1 MTVSKVGQTQLVY
14 QVERFRLQDRR
25 TEDYAKVVDRRRFDQ
40 IVAERVSRNL
50 RLGLDKGQNI
60 DIEC

>member
-1 MTVSKVGQTQLVY
+1 MTVPKIGERQLVY

-25 TEDYAKVVDRRRFDQ
+25 DEDYTKVVEKRKFDQ
-40 IVAERVSRNL
+40 IVADRVSRNL

>member
-1 MTVSKVGQTQLVY
+1 MTIPKVGSRQQVY
-14 QVERFRLQDRR
+14 QLEQFRHQDRR
-25 TEDYAKVVDRRRFDQ
+25 NEDYAKVVERRKFDQ

>member
-1 MTVSKVGQTQLVY
+1 MTVSKVGQTQLVH
-14 QVERFRLQDRR
+14 QIEQFRVQDKRN
-25 TEDYAKVVDRRRFDQ
+25 EEYAKVVDRRRFDQ
-40 IVAERVSRNL
+40 IVAERVSKNL

>member
-1 MTVSKVGQTQLVY
+1 MTIPKVGQSQLVH
-14 QVERFRLQDRR
+14 QIEQFRLQDRR
-25 TEDYAKVVDRRRFDQ
+25 DEDYVKVVERRKFDQ

>member
-1 MTVSKVGQTQLVY
+1 MTVSKVGQTQLVH
-14 QVERFRLQDRR
+14 QIEQFKLQDRR

>member
-1 MTVSKVGQTQLVY
+1 MNLPKVAQRQLVH
-14 QVERFRLQDRR
+14 QIEQFRLQDRR
-25 TEDYAKVVDRRRFDQ
+25 DETHAKVVEKRNFDQ

>member
-1 MTVSKVGQTQLVY
+1 MTIPKVGQRQLV
-14 QVERFRLQDRR
+14 QQIEQFRLQDKRDQDYTQVVERR
-25 TEDYAKVVDRRRFDQ
+25 KFDQ

>member
-1 MTVSKVGQTQLVY
+1 MTVSKVGQTQLVH
-14 QVERFRLQDRR
+14 QIEQFRVQDKRN
-25 TEDYAKVVDRRRFDQ
+25 EDYAKVVDRRRFDQ
-40 IVAERVSRNL
+40 IVAERVSKNL

>member
-1 MTVSKVGQTQLVY
+1 MTVSKVGQTQLVH
-14 QVERFRLQDRR
+14 QIEQFRVQDKRN
-25 TEDYAKVVDRRRFDQ
+25 EDYAKVVDRRRFDQ

>member
-1 MTVSKVGQTQLVY
+1 MTISKVGQRQQVY

-25 TEDYAKVVDRRRFDQ
+25 DEDYAKVVEKRKFDQ

-60 DIEC
+60 DLEC

>member
-1 MTVSKVGQTQLVY
+1 MTIPKVGQSQLVH
-14 QVERFRLQDRR
+14 QIEQFRLQDRR
-25 TEDYAKVVDRRRFDQ
+25 DEDHVKVVERRKFDQ

>member
-1 MTVSKVGQTQLVY
+1 MTIPKVGQSQLVH
-14 QVERFRLQDRR
+14 QIEQFKLQDRR
-25 TEDYAKVVDRRRFDQ
+25 DEDYVKVVERRKFDQ

>member
-1 MTVSKVGQTQLVY
+1 MTVSKVGQPQLVH
-14 QVERFRLQDRR
+14 QIEQFKLQDRR

>member
-1 MTVSKVGQTQLVY
+1 MTVSKVGQTQLVH
-14 QVERFRLQDRR
+14 QIEQFRIQDKRN
-25 TEDYAKVVDRRRFDQ
+25 EDYAKVVDRRRFDQ
-40 IVAERVSRNL
+40 IVAERVSKNL

>member
-1 MTVSKVGQTQLVY
+1 MTISKVGQRQQVY
-14 QVERFRLQDRR
+14 QLEQFRHQDRR
-25 TEDYAKVVDRRRFDQ
+25 DEDYTKVVERRKFDQ

-60 DIEC
+60 DLEC